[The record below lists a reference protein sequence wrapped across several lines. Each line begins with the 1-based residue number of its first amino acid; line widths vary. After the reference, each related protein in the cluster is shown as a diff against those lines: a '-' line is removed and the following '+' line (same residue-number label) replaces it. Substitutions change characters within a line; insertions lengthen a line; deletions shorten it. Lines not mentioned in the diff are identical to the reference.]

1 MTKIAV
7 VGAGLIGR
15 AWSIV
20 FARAGFDVAL
30 WDPVPQAIVAAQD
43 FIAERLPELREAG
56 LLADQPSVVRA
67 RIRPAA
73 SLAEAVRDAEH
84 VQENGPER
92 VADKQR
98 IFGELD
104 LLAHANTV
112 LASSTSGIPAS
123 TFTEGLSGR
132 SRCLVAHPVNPP
144 YLIPLVELC
153 PSPWTEPGVVART
166 RDLMTRAGQV
176 PATVRHEMEGF
187 ALNRL
192 QGALLAEAF
201 RLIADDMITPTDL
214 DALVKHGLGL
224 RWSFMGPL
232 ETIDL
237 NAPGGLADYCARYG
251 PLYATMQRQMVPR
264 LWDQVLINKLHAA
277 RRAELPANMQAV
289 RQEWRDRRLMALM
302 AHKATQPE

>member
-7 VGAGLIGR
+7 VGAGLVGR

-30 WDPVPQAIVAAQD
+30 WDPVPQAITAAQD
-43 FIAERLPELREAG
+43 FIAERLPELHEAG
-56 LLADQPSVVRA
+56 LLAEQSATVGA
-67 RIRPAA
+67 RIRAA
-73 SLAEAVRDAEH
+73 TSLADAVHGAEH
-84 VQENGPER
+84 VQENGPEH

-104 LLAHANTV
+104 LLAHADTV

-123 TFTEGLSGR
+123 AFTEGLTGR

-153 PSPWTEPGVVART
+153 PAPWTDPEVTERT

-201 RLIADDMITPTDL
+201 RLIADDVISPADL
-214 DALVKHGLGL
+214 DALIKNGLGL

-237 NAPGGLADYCARYG
+237 NAPGGLADYCTRYG
-251 PLYATMQRQMVPR
+251 PLYERMQRQMVPR
-264 LWDQVLINKLHAA
+264 LWDKVLVDRLHAA
-277 RRAELPANMQAV
+277 RRAELPANLQAV
-289 RQEWRDRRLMALM
+289 RQEWRDRRLMALL
-302 AHKATQPE
+302 AHKAAQPD

>member
-30 WDPVPQAIVAAQD
+30 WDPIPQAVAAAQD
-43 FIAERLPELREAG
+43 FIAERLPELRDAG
-56 LLADQPSVVRA
+56 LLADQPAEVRA

-104 LLAHANTV
+104 LLAHADTV

-123 TFTEGLSGR
+123 SFTEGLTGR

-153 PSPWTEPGVVART
+153 PSPWTEPSVVART
-166 RDLMTRAGQV
+166 RELMTRAGQV
-176 PATVRHEMEGF
+176 PATVRHEIDGF

-201 RLIADDMITPTDL
+201 RLLADEIISPTDL

-237 NAPGGLADYCARYG
+237 NAPGGLADYCERYG

-264 LWDQVLINKLHAA
+264 PWPKILVDRLQAA
-277 RRAELPANMQAV
+277 RRAELPANLQAV
-289 RQEWRDRRLMALM
+289 RQEWRDRRLMALL
-302 AHKATQPE
+302 AHKKGQPE

>member
-30 WDPVPQAIVAAQD
+30 WDPIPQAITAAQD

-56 LLADQPSVVRA
+56 LLPDQPAAVRA

-73 SLAEAVRDAEH
+73 SLADAVHGAEH

-104 LLAHANTV
+104 LLAHADTV

-153 PSPWTEPGVVART
+153 PVAV
-166 RDLMTRAGQV
+166 DGAGGCRAH
-176 PATVRHEMEGF
+176 AR
-187 ALNRL
+187 
-192 QGALLAEAF
+192 
-201 RLIADDMITPTDL
+201 ADD
-214 DALVKHGLGL
+214 AC
-224 RWSFMGPL
+224 R
-232 ETIDL
+232 
-237 NAPGGLADYCARYG
+237 PGAGDR
-251 PLYATMQRQMVPR
+251 
-264 LWDQVLINKLHAA
+264 AA
-277 RRAELPANMQAV
+277 
-289 RQEWRDRRLMALM
+289 
-302 AHKATQPE
+302 